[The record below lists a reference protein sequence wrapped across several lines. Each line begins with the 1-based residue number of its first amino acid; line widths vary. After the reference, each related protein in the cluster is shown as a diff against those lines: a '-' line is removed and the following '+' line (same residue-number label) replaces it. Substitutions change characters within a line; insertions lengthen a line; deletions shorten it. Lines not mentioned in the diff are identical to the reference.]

1 MKMLYSRLSAFFLF
15 SLISLASTQ
24 SPCSNSLTPTYNT
37 PALAAGWQATLI
49 ARGLSR
55 PRSIVLD
62 SLGHLL
68 VLQQGVGIV
77 NLQFNDA
84 GGTCLS
90 LVKQTT
96 VISSSDVGYNPLFF
110 SPFRL
115 FPFPIISFLHCSYRK
130 ARKADLPTSSIMA
143 SKSHQ
148 MAERSM
154 PPPSTPSS
162 PGPMISIP

>member
-1 MKMLYSRLSAFFLF
+1 MKMLYSRLLAFVLL
-15 SLISLASTQ
+15 SLLSFASTQ
-24 SPCSNSLTPTYNT
+24 FPCPNSLTPTYNT
-37 PALAAGWQATLI
+37 PALAAGWQASLI

-115 FPFPIISFLHCSYRK
+115 FSFLIILFLHYSDRK
-130 ARKADLPTSSIMA
+130 A
-143 SKSHQ
+143 KS
-148 MAERSM
+148 
-154 PPPSTPSS
+154 
-162 PGPMISIP
+162 